1 MSDLNLKGIFPPIP
15 TPFDAAG
22 EFDPRA
28 LAGNMAIW
36 NEWPLA
42 GIVAGG
48 SNGEFVHLSN
58 DEKRAVI
65 REVRAHLP
73 ADRLLIAGAGEPSA
87 RMTIILANQMA
98 DAGADALLVVSP
110 HYYKSQMTAE
120 ALVSYYREVAD
131 NSPRPILLYN
141 VPANTGL
148 DIPIEAVRELA
159 DHENII
165 GMKDSGGDVAR
176 LAQIAAGVSEGF
188 QLLAGSASFLLPAL
202 TVGAVGAVS
211 ALANL
216 FAANLDDLVS
226 LYESGGLTAAR
237 ALQQRLV
244 EPNRMVTSRYGV
256 AGLKAALEMAG
267 MAGGP
272 VRLPLLRISQED
284 RDEIRAV
291 FQQAGLWPAV

>member
-36 NEWPLA
+36 NDWPLA

-87 RMTIILANQMA
+87 RMTINLANQLA
-98 DAGADALLVVSP
+98 DGGADALLVVSP

-159 DHENII
+159 DHEKII

-176 LAQIAAGVSEGF
+176 LAQIATGVSEGF
-188 QLLAGSASFLLPAL
+188 QILAGSASFLLPAL

-216 FAANLDDLVS
+216 FAASLVELVS
-226 LYESGGLTAAR
+226 LYESGGLPGAR

-272 VRLPLLRISQED
+272 VRIPLLPISQEA

-291 FQQAGLWPAV
+291 FEQAGLWPPI